1 MTLAIMQVSEKIIM
15 PVTNLFVGV
24 VLGLAVSSLF
34 AQAQAQSQKE
44 VTLRQAAGE
53 DVRWILPGPRRLD
66 PEIFGTPDNPLG
78 FEENIGVPVKA
89 RLLNDNGTAFTTT
102 AGPTPMSDRHVR
114 ITGAFQARLRDHTR
128 VDTRASQDSA
138 EGEFS
143 FTDPSGSIQ
152 YRVVLK
158 KLLNVG
164 PVHRFFGGVLV
175 DGFHHGKTSFGTRL
189 VPTTYTY
196 GALWGVA
203 DLYVNGEKV
212 SDNRIIHMMA
222 TEKLRSFDNDGY
234 RLLFDS
240 ELPHKGV
247 HLHLVLP
254 NTIITPQGPRPQSVP
269 TGFMLP
275 NGVEQPFLYIM
286 FESVELEGLPI
297 LQ

>member
-1 MTLAIMQVSEKIIM
+1 MTPALMRVSEKIFV
-15 PVTNLFVGV
+15 PVTKLFVGV

-44 VTLRQAAGE
+44 VMLRQAAGG
-53 DVRWILPGPRRLD
+53 DVRWILPGPRKLD

-78 FEENIGVPVKA
+78 FEEGIGVPVEA
-89 RLLNDNGTAFTTT
+89 RLLNDDGTAFTTT
-102 AGPTPMSDRHVR
+102 AGPTLFSDRHVR
-114 ITGAFQARLRDHTR
+114 ITGAFQARLRDHTP
-128 VDTRASQDSA
+128 VDTQGSQDSA

-158 KLLNVG
+158 TILPVG
-164 PVHRFFGGVLV
+164 PVYPFFGGVLV

-189 VPTTYTY
+189 MPTTYTY
-196 GALWGVA
+196 GMLWGVA
-203 DLYVNGEKV
+203 DLYVNGQKV
-212 SDNRIIHMMA
+212 SDNRIVHMMA
-222 TEKLRSFDNDGY
+222 TEKLRSSDDDGY

-240 ELPHKGV
+240 ELPHKGI
-247 HLHLVLP
+247 HTHLVLP
-254 NTIITPQGPRPQSVP
+254 NTVVTPQGPRPQSVP

-275 NGVEQPFLYIM
+275 DGVEQPFLHIM

>member
-1 MTLAIMQVSEKIIM
+1 M
-15 PVTNLFVGV
+15 
-24 VLGLAVSSLF
+24 
-34 AQAQAQSQKE
+34 
-44 VTLRQAAGE
+44 
-53 DVRWILPGPRRLD
+53 RWILPGPRRLD

-78 FEENIGVPVKA
+78 FEEGIGVPVKA

-114 ITGAFQARLRDHTR
+114 ITGAFQARLRDQTR
-128 VDTRASQDSA
+128 VDTPASQDSA

-158 KLLNVG
+158 KVIPVG
-164 PVHRFFGGVLV
+164 SVYPFFGGVLV

-189 VPTTYTY
+189 MPTTYTY
-196 GALWGVA
+196 GMLWGVA

-212 SDNRIIHMMA
+212 SDNRIVHMMA
-222 TEKLRSFDNDGY
+222 TEKLRSSDDDGY

-240 ELPHKGV
+240 ELPHKGI
-247 HLHLVLP
+247 HTHLVLP
-254 NTIITPQGPRPQSVP
+254 NTVVTLQGPRPQSVP

-275 NGVEQPFLYIM
+275 DGVEQPFLHIM